1 MTLGCEV
8 LAGTWLTGDVIPW
21 PVDGHPGAQEGD
33 QRCDHGGRA
42 IAEGRGNTETV
53 RERVWAGVPLAVRV
67 IVGAAVAVF
76 AYGTAVHVDQLAAG
90 AWHPYQGLP
99 GWLAG
104 YFVSLTVLDPV
115 AAGLLACRRR
125 AGLLL
130 GCAVL
135 LSDAAGNGYANYAV
149 RPGQGITAG
158 RAGQAVVTVLAVAH
172 LTVAPRVWPWL
183 CPSSR
188 AARRYQGPLAGSNC
202 TRRPPD
208 ER

>member
-1 MTLGCEV
+1 MRFLGRST
-8 LAGTWLTGDVIPW
+8 AIR
-21 PVDGHPGAQEGD
+21 GAQEGD
-33 QRCDHGGRA
+33 QWCEDGGRA

-53 RERVWAGVPLAVRV
+53 RERAWVGLPLAVRV

-90 AWHPYQGLP
+90 AWHPYRGLP

-135 LSDAAGNGYANYAV
+135 LSDAAGNGYVNYAV

-158 RAGQAVVTVLAVAH
+158 RAGQAVVTVLAVA
-172 LTVAPRVWPWL
+172 LLAVAPRIWPWL
-183 CPSSR
+183 RPSSR
-188 AARRYQGPLAGSNC
+188 AVPRYRGPLAGSNH

-208 ER
+208 EG